1 MSTTFVQF
9 CMQYSSIALLY
20 YDYFLTFP
28 LEIKYIWRRRFTIN
42 TILYICCR
50 YALLANLLYLF
61 AISNVI
67 NNCDGWYT
75 VTGYLSVAGRTA
87 VLAIFTARTWA
98 TCGKSKIILLGLG
111 ALAVVCIAID
121 FWHVSGVKCSGSTP
135 PDIQLAN
142 KLLSIL
148 VCAFECIGTALNV
161 QRCLK
166 AMKVQRRH
174 GSRFDDSIMYFML
187 REGLIYFCGVFV
199 FTFTAVV
206 LNFEDPSGFMGRLL
220 NALTL
225 PVSGLLS
232 ARLVLNLREWS
243 DRTNVRVSK
252 HTSPSENIQQLS
264 MSFHAATVGRLTGS
278 DEFGSD
284 PLDDVRR
291 DLDVNEVK
299 QLSDLP

>member
-1 MSTTFVQF
+1 MHCWRICFTYSQYPMSST
-9 CMQYSSIALLY
+9 S
-20 YDYFLTFP
+20 
-28 LEIKYIWRRRFTIN
+28 
-42 TILYICCR
+42 
-50 YALLANLLYLF
+50 
-61 AISNVI
+61 
-67 NNCDGWYT
+67 CDGWYT
-75 VTGYLSVAGRTA
+75 VIGYLSVAGRTA

-98 TCGKSKIILLGLG
+98 TYGKSKIILFGLG

-135 PDIQLAN
+135 PDIQL
-142 KLLSIL
+142 KQIT
-148 VCAFECIGTALNV
+148 VDFC
-161 QRCLK
+161 
-166 AMKVQRRH
+166 VQRRH
-174 GSRFDDSIMYFML
+174 GSRFDDSIMFFML

-243 DRTNVRVSK
+243 DRTNVKVSK
-252 HTSPSENIQQLS
+252 YTGTSANIQQFS

-291 DLDVNEVK
+291 DLDVNEVE
-299 QLSDLP
+299 QLSDSP